1 MRFSHTTTRGKRKH
15 TISLLTDSDLTTIY
29 HALPDGSSVR
39 DAIKQHLID
48 CVTDDDLEGTGAT
61 SEREF
66 IENWLNPDPI
76 PYNA

>member
-1 MRFSHTTTRGKRKH
+1 MRFSISSRKGKTKH
-15 TISLLTDSDLTTIY
+15 SLTMVTDDELAQIY
-29 HALPDGSSVR
+29 HALPDGHAIK

-48 CVTDDDLEGTGAT
+48 CVTDEQLEDSGAT